1 MNDSEMLKPLPR
13 ASAPDGFEDRV
24 LAALRV
30 RLREEPARRRAGI
43 FRWAMAGTAGGVLAL
58 FVGLNLFVLR
68 GPQAAAPDAALAA
81 GAYAAGAV
89 PLNEPVNYRREV
101 RTASYE
107 PGTVYILEQ
116 VSDASNTLY
125 KY

>member
-1 MNDSEMLKPLPR
+1 MNDFDILKPPPR
-13 ASAPDGFEDRV
+13 AAAPDGFEDRV
-24 LAALRV
+24 LAALQV
-30 RLREEPARRRAGI
+30 RLREEPFRRRARI
-43 FRWAMAGTAGGVLAL
+43 FRWATAGTAAGILSL
-58 FVGLNLFVLR
+58 FIGLNLFVLR
-68 GPQAAAPDAALAA
+68 GPENAVPGAARTA
-81 GAYAAGAV
+81 GAYAAGDV

>member
-1 MNDSEMLKPLPR
+1 MNDSEILKPLPR
-13 ASAPDGFEDRV
+13 AAAPDDFENRV
-24 LAALRV
+24 LAALKA
-30 RLREEPARRRAGI
+30 RLQQEPARRRART
-43 FRWAMAGTAGGVLAL
+43 FRWATAGTAAGVLAL

-68 GPQAAAPDAALAA
+68 GTDGPALSAARSSQAAIT
-81 GAYAAGAV
+81 GTV
-89 PLNEPVNYRREV
+89 HLNEPISYRHEV

>member
-1 MNDSEMLKPLPR
+1 MNDSEILKPLPR
-13 ASAPDGFEDRV
+13 AAAPAGFEDRV
-24 LAALRV
+24 LAALKV
-30 RLREEPARRRAGI
+30 RLREEPARRRARA
-43 FRWAMAGTAGGVLAL
+43 FRWATAAGVLAL
-58 FVGLNLFVLR
+58 FAGLNLFVLR
-68 GPQAAAPDAALAA
+68 GTDGPAFSAARSSQAAMA
-81 GAYAAGAV
+81 GTV
-89 PLNEPVNYRREV
+89 PLNEPISYRHEV